1 MLQCPSGNIWKSL
14 NHSKKQKSNDDLYVF
29 KYIYIHALVMISLP
43 QVHTADFDDHQE
55 LPQVKDLG
63 KNCLRLNSR

>member
-1 MLQCPSGNIWKSL
+1 MMIYI
-14 NHSKKQKSNDDLYVF
+14 HIYLYTYVS

-63 KNCLRLNSR
+63 KNLFAS